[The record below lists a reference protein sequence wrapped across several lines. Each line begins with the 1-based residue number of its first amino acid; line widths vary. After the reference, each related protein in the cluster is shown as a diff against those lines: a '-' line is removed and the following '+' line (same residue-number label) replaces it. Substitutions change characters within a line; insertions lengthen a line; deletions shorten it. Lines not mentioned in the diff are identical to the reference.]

1 MTELQAPPAPVA
13 TRQTGAVALAL
24 TGQLCLH
31 GGAAIATVLIP
42 MIGGPATVGLRL
54 GLSAV
59 VLLAVCR
66 PALRGRTRADWAVV
80 AGFGATLAVMNM
92 LFYEAI
98 HRVPL
103 GAAVTIEFL
112 GPLVLS
118 VLAARG
124 AARWLWA
131 ALALAGVALLGRD
144 GIGGINL
151 VGGAFAAAA
160 GVLWAA
166 YIVLSQRAGG
176 RFAKL
181 DGLAL
186 AMVVATLISVPIG
199 LVTAGPGLFSPAVL
213 GMGAAVALLS
223 SLIPYAFELTALRR
237 LRAASFAIL
246 MSLAPALA
254 AVAGFVLLGQRL
266 DPLEGVAI
274 GLVVTA
280 SIGAVRA
287 RA

>member
-1 MTELQAPPAPVA
+1 MTELQARPAPPATGQA
-13 TRQTGAVALAL
+13 GAVALAL
-24 TGQLCLH
+24 TGQLALH

-42 MIGGPATVGLRL
+42 TIGGPATVALRL

-66 PALRGRTRADWAVV
+66 PVLRGRSRSDWAVV
-80 AGFGATLAVMNM
+80 LAFGATLATMNM

-98 HRVPL
+98 TRVPL

-118 VLAARG
+118 VCAARG
-124 AARWLWA
+124 GARWLWA
-131 ALALAGVALLGRD
+131 ALALGGVALLGRD

-166 YIVLSQRAGG
+166 YIVLSGRLGS

-186 AMVVATLISVPIG
+186 AMLVATLISVPIG

-213 GMGAAVALLS
+213 GLGAAVALLS
-223 SLIPYAFELTALRR
+223 SLIPYALELTALRR

-254 AVAGFVLLGQRL
+254 AVAGFVLLGQQL
-266 DPLEGVAI
+266 HPLEGVAI
-274 GLVVTA
+274 ALVVAA
-280 SIGAVRA
+280 SIGAVRS

>member
-1 MTELQAPPAPVA
+1 M
-13 TRQTGAVALAL
+13 ALG
-24 TGQLCLH
+24 GQLCLH
-31 GGAAIATVLIP
+31 AGAAVATALIP

-59 VLLAVCR
+59 VLLVVCR

-131 ALALAGVALLGRD
+131 ALALAGVTLLGHD

-151 VGGAFAAAA
+151 VGGAFAAGA

-186 AMVVATLISVPIG
+186 AMVVATAISVPIG
-199 LVTAGPGLFSPAVL
+199 LVTAGAGLFSPAVL
-213 GMGAAVALLS
+213 GMGLAVALLS

-254 AVAGFVLLGQRL
+254 AVAGFVLLGQQL
-266 DPLEGVAI
+266 DPIEGVAI
-274 GLVVTA
+274 GLVVAA